1 MTAYIMYIDNGK
13 PVYVNGIVAATAF
26 EAGIRRLDR
35 QGSPLAEG
43 VPSWRLVKLVFWGDH
58 HE

>member
-1 MTAYIMYIDNGK
+1 MYIDNGK
-13 PVYVNGIVAATAF
+13 PNSTNGIVSFTAF
-26 EAGIRRLDR
+26 EVGIRRPDR